1 MKRASAALL
10 VPLVAL
16 AQGDAL
22 FDDTRSEGSST
33 PSSAVSASS
42 AAGSTPFSEWDGI
55 TQLFPRPVA
64 APVSHAES
72 AEFAESDSHAESAES
87 AEFDSHAESAEF
99 ESHAESAENAEP
111 GGASSPSEPGSPAGG
126 AAERSEAEG
135 VIQHSAFSIQ
145 HSSLPSL
152 SLVSEFPLPD
162 SAPEGLSGIAW
173 TSNPEHPNFV
183 GSPFSLT
190 EEPYDICGPDS
201 YALCEDSGGWIHYA
215 EIGVDR
221 GSGAVTSAVFRARE
235 RLAGANESS
244 DLEGVAYA
252 RSRWNLTHLQLYA
265 SDEHHRCIA
274 QDRPLAITSPSPAVA
289 ISLPEP
295 LRAHRPNKGVEAMCL
310 SPDDQALWLANED
323 ALPEDGPIA
332 TTERGAL
339 VRLWRMD
346 AIAGTSEAQLRRRR
360 AQGGAGPVEPAWWF
374 YELDPA
380 AGGTFPHLPDP
391 FNGLAEL
398 CALPDG
404 RLLALERAYGL
415 RTRGP
420 DDPRASLIAISIYL
434 VDPLGSAP
442 AGPSHA
448 ESAESKPHAESA
460 EFAELESHAESAES
474 AEPGGASS
482 PSEPGSPVGGAAE
495 RSEAEGVI
503 QHSAFSI
510 QHSPSSPL
518 PKTLLWRGLTGRANY
533 EGMTLGPELAD
544 GSRALILVSDGDVT
558 RKGAFAFPWS
568 KRLLSFRLRLP

>member
-16 AQGDAL
+16 AQGEAL
-22 FDDTRSEGSST
+22 FDDTRSEESSA
-33 PSSAVSASS
+33 PFSAVSASS
-42 AAGSTPFSEWDGI
+42 AAASAPFSEWDGI
-55 TQLFPRPVA
+55 TQLYPRPVA
-64 APVSHAES
+64 APISH
-72 AEFAESDSHAESAES
+72 
-87 AEFDSHAESAEF
+87 AEF
-99 ESHAESAENAEP
+99 ESHAENAENAEP
-111 GGASSPSEPGSPAGG
+111 DSHAESATHGGASSPSEPGSPAGG

-145 HSSLPSL
+145 HSSL

-183 GSPFSLT
+183 GSAFSLT

-310 SPDDQALWLANED
+310 SPDDQALWLSNED
-323 ALPEDGPIA
+323 ALPEDGPVA
-332 TTERGAL
+332 TTEHGAL

-346 AIAGTSEAQLRRRR
+346 AIAGTSEAGLRRRR

-380 AGGTFPHLPDP
+380 AGEKFPHLPDP

-434 VDPLGSAP
+434 VDPLSSA
-442 AGPSHA
+442 ARTA
-448 ESAESKPHAESA
+448 
-460 EFAELESHAESAES
+460 
-474 AEPGGASS
+474 
-482 PSEPGSPVGGAAE
+482 AAE
-495 RSEAEGVI
+495 RPPVLA
-503 QHSAFSI
+503 
-510 QHSPSSPL
+510 
-518 PKTLLWRGLTGRANY
+518 KTLLWRGLTGRANY
-533 EGMTLGPELAD
+533 EGMTLGPELSD

>member
-1 MKRASAALL
+1 MRTLFPIL
-10 VPLVAL
+10 IPFVAL
-16 AQGDAL
+16 AQGEAL
-22 FDDTRSEGSST
+22 FDDTRSEESSA
-33 PSSAVSASS
+33 PSSAVSA
-42 AAGSTPFSEWDGI
+42 PFSEWDGI

-64 APVSHAES
+64 APVSHAE
-72 AEFAESDSHAESAES
+72 FAESDSHAEN
-87 AEFDSHAESAEF
+87 AESAEF
-99 ESHAESAENAEP
+99 ESHAESAENAEL

-152 SLVSEFPLPD
+152 ALVSEFPLPD

-173 TSNPEHPNFV
+173 TSNPGHPNFV

-190 EEPYDICGPDS
+190 EEPFDICGPDS

-221 GSGAVTSAVFRARE
+221 GSGAVTSALFRARE

-274 QDRPLAITSPSPAVA
+274 QDRPLAFSAPSPAVA
-289 ISLPEP
+289 IPLPEP

-310 SPDDQALWLANED
+310 SPDEQALWLANED
-323 ALPEDGPIA
+323 ALPEDGPVA
-332 TTERGAL
+332 TAERGAL

-380 AGGTFPHLPDP
+380 AGEKFPHLPDP

-415 RTRGP
+415 RTRSP
-420 DDPRASLIAISIYL
+420 SDPRASLISISIYL
-434 VDPLGSAP
+434 VDPL
-442 AGPSHA
+442 HA
-448 ESAESKPHAESA
+448 EANPHAES
-460 EFAELESHAESAES
+460 AELESHAESAES

>member
-16 AQGDAL
+16 AQGEAL
-22 FDDTRSEGSST
+22 FDDTRSEESSA
-33 PSSAVSASS
+33 PFSAVSASS
-42 AAGSTPFSEWDGI
+42 AAASAPFSEWDGI
-55 TQLFPRPVA
+55 TQLYPRPVA
-64 APVSHAES
+64 APISH
-72 AEFAESDSHAESAES
+72 
-87 AEFDSHAESAEF
+87 AEF
-99 ESHAESAENAEP
+99 ESHAENAENAEP
-111 GGASSPSEPGSPAGG
+111 DSHAESATHGGASSPSEPGSPAGG

-135 VIQHSAFSIQ
+135 VIPHSAFSIQ
-145 HSSLPSL
+145 HSSLPTL

-173 TSNPEHPNFV
+173 TSNPGHPLFAL
-183 GSPFSLT
+183 S
-190 EEPYDICGPDS
+190 EESFDICGPDS

-252 RSRWNLTHLQLYA
+252 RSRWNLTHYQLYA
-265 SDEHHRCIA
+265 SDEHFRCIA
-274 QDRPLAITSPSPAVA
+274 QDRPLAISVPSPAIAV
-289 ISLPEP
+289 SLPEP

-310 SPDDQALWLANED
+310 SPDDRALWLANED
-323 ALPEDGPIA
+323 ALPEDGPVA
-332 TTERGAL
+332 TTEHGAL

-346 AIAGTSEAQLRRRR
+346 AIAGASEAQLRRRR
-360 AQGGAGPVEPAWWF
+360 SAGGAGPVEPAWWF

-380 AGGTFPHLPDP
+380 AGGKMPHLPDP

-434 VDPLGSAP
+434 VDPLSSA
-442 AGPSHA
+442 ARTA
-448 ESAESKPHAESA
+448 
-460 EFAELESHAESAES
+460 
-474 AEPGGASS
+474 
-482 PSEPGSPVGGAAE
+482 AAE
-495 RSEAEGVI
+495 RPPVLA
-503 QHSAFSI
+503 
-510 QHSPSSPL
+510 
-518 PKTLLWRGLTGRANY
+518 KTLLWRGLTGRANY
-533 EGMTLGPELAD
+533 EGMTLGPELSD

>member
-1 MKRASAALL
+1 MKRALAAGFLPLL
-10 VPLVAL
+10 AL
-16 AQGDAL
+16 AQGEAL
-22 FDDTRSEGSST
+22 FDGT
-33 PSSAVSASS
+33 PSEDSS
-42 AAGSTPFSEWDGI
+42 APAAAASAPFSEWDGI
-55 TQLFPRPVA
+55 TQLFPRPVVT
-64 APVSHAES
+64 PVSHAKS
-72 AEFAESDSHAESAES
+72 AE
-87 AEFDSHAESAEF
+87 
-99 ESHAESAENAEP
+99 P
-111 GGASSPSEPGSPAGG
+111 T
-126 AAERSEAEG
+126 
-135 VIQHSAFSIQ
+135 
-145 HSSLPSL
+145 LPSL
-152 SLVSEFPLPD
+152 SLVGEFPLPD

-173 TSNPEHPNFV
+173 RGGIPGF
-183 GSPFSLT
+183 G
-190 EEPYDICGPDS
+190 DS
-201 YALCEDSGGWIHYA
+201 WDDLYALVEDSGGRLHSA
-215 EIGVDR
+215 TIGIDR
-221 GSGAVTSAVFRARE
+221 GTGAITNAVVSP
-235 RLAGANESS
+235 AGSIPGAA
-244 DLEGVAYA
+244 DLEGVCCGAVPVA
-252 RSRWNLTHLQLYA
+252 GGTVPTLFA
-265 SDEHHRCIA
+265 SDERG
-274 QDRPLAITSPSPAVA
+274 PAIWAKAAFDASSPEWA
-289 ISLPEP
+289 SLPLPES
-295 LRAHRPNKGVEAMCL
+295 LRRCRFNRALESLAL
-310 SPDDQALWLANED
+310 SPDGRLLWTANEGP
-323 ALPEDGPIA
+323 LPEDGPEPTA
-332 TTERGAL
+332 ERGAKIRIYAL
-339 VRLWRMD
+339 
-346 AIAGTSEAQLRRRR
+346 
-360 AQGGAGPVEPAWWF
+360 PVSGLLPKTNDSRPAPASSTQAPSASPTEPAFRF
-374 YELDPA
+374 YELNAA
-380 AGGTFPHLPDP
+380 AGGKMPHLPDP

-474 AEPGGASS
+474 VEPGGASS

>member
-10 VPLVAL
+10 IPLVAL
-16 AQGDAL
+16 AQGEAL
-22 FDDTRSEGSST
+22 FDDTRSEGSSAPAAAASA
-33 PSSAVSASS
+33 PSSAVSAPSS
-42 AAGSTPFSEWDGI
+42 AGSTPIPAVSAPSSAVSAPFSEWDGI

-64 APVSHAES
+64 ASFSH
-72 AEFAESDSHAESAES
+72 AEFAESDSHAESAEFES
-87 AEFDSHAESAEF
+87 HAESAESAEF

-111 GGASSPSEPGSPAGG
+111 GGAS
-126 AAERSEAEG
+126 
-135 VIQHSAFSIQ
+135 F
-145 HSSLPSL
+145 
-152 SLVSEFPLPD
+152 SEFPLPD

-173 TSNPEHPNFV
+173 TSNPGHPLFA
-183 GSPFSLT
+183 GSPFSRT
-190 EEPYDICGPDS
+190 EEPFDICGPDS

-221 GSGAVTSAVFRARE
+221 GSGAVTSAVFHARE

-244 DLEGVAYA
+244 DLEGIAYA

-274 QDRPLAITSPSPAVA
+274 QDRPLAFSAPSPAVA

-310 SPDDQALWLANED
+310 SPDDRALWLANED
-323 ALPEDGPIA
+323 ALPEDGPIV

-346 AIAGTSEAQLRRRR
+346 AIAGTSEAQLRRSR

-380 AGGTFPHLPDP
+380 AGEKFPHLPDP

-420 DDPRASLIAISIYL
+420 DDPRASLVAISIYL
-434 VDPLGSAP
+434 VDPLSSA
-442 AGPSHA
+442 ARTA
-448 ESAESKPHAESA
+448 
-460 EFAELESHAESAES
+460 
-474 AEPGGASS
+474 
-482 PSEPGSPVGGAAE
+482 AAE
-495 RSEAEGVI
+495 RPPVLA
-503 QHSAFSI
+503 
-510 QHSPSSPL
+510 
-518 PKTLLWRGLTGRANY
+518 KTLLWRGLTGRANY
-533 EGMTLGPELAD
+533 EGMTLGPELSD

-568 KRLLSFRLRLP
+568 KRLLSFRLRLPDAP

>member
-16 AQGDAL
+16 AQGEAL
-22 FDDTRSEGSST
+22 FDDTRSEESSA
-33 PSSAVSASS
+33 PFSAVSASS
-42 AAGSTPFSEWDGI
+42 AAASAPFSEWDGI
-55 TQLFPRPVA
+55 TQLYPRPVA
-64 APVSHAES
+64 APISH
-72 AEFAESDSHAESAES
+72 
-87 AEFDSHAESAEF
+87 AEF
-99 ESHAESAENAEP
+99 ESHAENAENAEP
-111 GGASSPSEPGSPAGG
+111 DSHAESATHGGASSPSEPGSPAGG

-135 VIQHSAFSIQ
+135 VIPHSAFSIQ

-173 TSNPEHPNFV
+173 TSNPGHPDTA
-183 GSPFSLT
+183 GYPFSLS
-190 EEPYDICGPDS
+190 EESFDICGPDS

-252 RSRWNLTHLQLYA
+252 RSRWNLTHYQLYA
-265 SDEHHRCIA
+265 SDEHFRCIA
-274 QDRPLAITSPSPAVA
+274 QDRPLAISVPSPAIAV
-289 ISLPEP
+289 SLPEP

-310 SPDDQALWLANED
+310 SPDDRALWLANED
-323 ALPEDGPIA
+323 ALPEDGPVA
-332 TTERGAL
+332 TTEHGAL

-346 AIAGTSEAQLRRRR
+346 AIAGASEAQLRRRR
-360 AQGGAGPVEPAWWF
+360 SAGGAGPVEPAWWF

-380 AGGTFPHLPDP
+380 AGGKMPHLPDP

-420 DDPRASLIAISIYL
+420 DDPRASLVAISIYL
-434 VDPLGSAP
+434 VDPLS
-442 AGPSHA
+442 
-448 ESAESKPHAESA
+448 SAERTA
-460 EFAELESHAESAES
+460 
-474 AEPGGASS
+474 
-482 PSEPGSPVGGAAE
+482 AAE
-495 RSEAEGVI
+495 RPPVLA
-503 QHSAFSI
+503 
-510 QHSPSSPL
+510 
-518 PKTLLWRGLTGRANY
+518 KTLLWRGLTGRANY
-533 EGMTLGPELAD
+533 EGMTLGPELSD

>member
-16 AQGDAL
+16 AQGEAL
-22 FDDTRSEGSST
+22 FDDTRSEGSSAPFSAVSASSVAGST
-33 PSSAVSASS
+33 PIPAISAPSSAVSA
-42 AAGSTPFSEWDGI
+42 PFSEWDGI

-64 APVSHAES
+64 AS
-72 AEFAESDSHAESAES
+72 FSHAESAES
-87 AEFDSHAESAEF
+87 
-99 ESHAESAENAEP
+99 
-111 GGASSPSEPGSPAGG
+111 
-126 AAERSEAEG
+126 
-135 VIQHSAFSIQ
+135 I
-145 HSSLPSL
+145 PSL

-173 TSNPEHPNFV
+173 TSNPGHPDTA
-183 GSPFSLT
+183 GYPFSLS
-190 EEPYDICGPDS
+190 EESFDICGPDS

-235 RLAGANESS
+235 RLVGANESS
-244 DLEGVAYA
+244 DLEAIAYA
-252 RSRWNLTHLQLYA
+252 RSRWNLTHLQMYA

-310 SPDDQALWLANED
+310 SPDDRALWLANED
-323 ALPEDGPIA
+323 ALPEDGPVA

-346 AIAGTSEAQLRRRR
+346 AIAGTSEAGLRRRR

-380 AGGTFPHLPDP
+380 AGGKMPHLPDP
-391 FNGLAEL
+391 FNGLAAL

-404 RLLALERAYGL
+404 RLLALERTYGL
-415 RTRGP
+415 RTRSP

-434 VDPLGSAP
+434 VDPLSSA
-442 AGPSHA
+442 ARTA
-448 ESAESKPHAESA
+448 
-460 EFAELESHAESAES
+460 
-474 AEPGGASS
+474 
-482 PSEPGSPVGGAAE
+482 AAE
-495 RSEAEGVI
+495 RPPVLA
-503 QHSAFSI
+503 
-510 QHSPSSPL
+510 
-518 PKTLLWRGLTGRANY
+518 KTLLWRGLTGRANY
-533 EGMTLGPELAD
+533 EGMTLGPELSD

-558 RKGAFAFPWS
+558 RKGSFAFPWS

>member
-16 AQGDAL
+16 AQGEAL

-42 AAGSTPFSEWDGI
+42 AAGSTPISAVSAPSSAVSAPFSEWDGI

-64 APVSHAES
+64 ASFSHAES

-87 AEFDSHAESAEF
+87 AEFDSHAESAE
-99 ESHAESAENAEP
+99 NAEL

-173 TSNPEHPNFV
+173 TYMPDCAGRPVDYSTRMPDGTDVFA
-183 GSPFSLT
+183 
-190 EEPYDICGPDS
+190 PDS
-201 YALCEDSGGWIHYA
+201 YALCEDSGGRVHWATIA
-215 EIGVDR
+215 LDPE
-221 GSGAVTSAVFRARE
+221 SGAVNSVVFRASWNPVGVAATADLEAIAYKRNANRRCALFLSDE
-235 RLAGANESS
+235 ASAHIYRRRLSPHGDYDAGACVMSATLP
-244 DLEGVAYA
+244 DPM
-252 RSRWNLTHLQLYA
+252 Q
-265 SDEHHRCIA
+265 
-274 QDRPLAITSPSPAVA
+274 SP
-289 ISLPEP
+289 
-295 LRAHRPNKGVEAMCL
+295 RRNKGVEAMCL
-310 SPDDQALWLANED
+310 SPDNDLLWVANED
-323 ALPEDGPIA
+323 SLPEDGPVA
-332 TTERGAL
+332 TTEHGSR
-339 VRLWRMD
+339 VRLYALD
-346 AIAGTSEAQLRRRR
+346 ASDRRWPHEAPR
-360 AQGGAGPVEPAWWF
+360 WWF
-374 YELDPA
+374 YPLDPA
-380 AGGTFPHLPDP
+380 VGSPFPHLPDP

-434 VDPLGSAP
+434 VDPLSSA
-442 AGPSHA
+442 ARTA
-448 ESAESKPHAESA
+448 
-460 EFAELESHAESAES
+460 
-474 AEPGGASS
+474 
-482 PSEPGSPVGGAAE
+482 AAE
-495 RSEAEGVI
+495 RPPVLA
-503 QHSAFSI
+503 
-510 QHSPSSPL
+510 
-518 PKTLLWRGLTGRANY
+518 KTLLWRGLTGRANY

-558 RKGAFAFPWS
+558 RKGSFAFPWS

>member
-1 MKRASAALL
+1 MKRAPAALL
-10 VPLVAL
+10 IPFVAL
-16 AQGDAL
+16 AQGEAL
-22 FDDTRSEGSST
+22 FDT
-33 PSSAVSASS
+33 PGEEDSAPAV
-42 AAGSTPFSEWDGI
+42 AAPAPFSEWDGI

-64 APVSHAES
+64 ASLSHAES
-72 AEFAESDSHAESAES
+72 AEFESHAENAESAELGS
-87 AEFDSHAESAEF
+87 HAENAESAEL

-111 GGASSPSEPGSPAGG
+111 GGASSPSEPGSPVGG

-152 SLVSEFPLPD
+152 SFVSEFPLPD

-173 TSNPEHPNFV
+173 TSNPGNPHFV
-183 GSPFSLT
+183 DPDPFGR
-190 EEPYDICGPDS
+190 EGGPGPRFDICTPDS
-201 YALCEDSGGWIHYA
+201 YVLCEDSGAWLDFA
-215 EIGVDR
+215 EIGIDR
-221 GSGAVTSAVFRARE
+221 ASGAITSAVFRVRE
-235 RLAGANESS
+235 RAYFYFGEPPEAADFEAI
-244 DLEGVAYA
+244 AYA
-252 RSRWNLTHLQLYA
+252 PSRHNYTHFQLYV
-265 SDEHHRCIA
+265 SDEAHPHIW
-274 QDRPLAITSPSPAVA
+274 QDRLDPCTLGVIALPSPIVRLD
-289 ISLPEP
+289 LPDA

-310 SPDDQALWLANED
+310 SPDDRALWLANED
-323 ALPEDGPIA
+323 ALPEDGPVA
-332 TTERGAL
+332 TTEHGAL

-346 AIAGTSEAQLRRRR
+346 AIAGTSEAQLRRSR

-380 AGGTFPHLPDP
+380 AGEKFPHLPDP

-434 VDPLGSAP
+434 VDPLSSA
-442 AGPSHA
+442 ARTA
-448 ESAESKPHAESA
+448 
-460 EFAELESHAESAES
+460 
-474 AEPGGASS
+474 
-482 PSEPGSPVGGAAE
+482 AAE
-495 RSEAEGVI
+495 RPPVLA
-503 QHSAFSI
+503 
-510 QHSPSSPL
+510 
-518 PKTLLWRGLTGRANY
+518 KTLLWRGLTGRANY

-568 KRLLSFRLRLP
+568 KRLLSFRLRLPDAP

>member
-10 VPLVAL
+10 IPLVAL
-16 AQGDAL
+16 AQGEAL
-22 FDDTRSEGSST
+22 FDDTRSEGSSA

-42 AAGSTPFSEWDGI
+42 AAGSTPISAVSAPSSAVSAPFSEWDGI
-55 TQLFPRPVA
+55 TQLFPRPVVA
-64 APVSHAES
+64 SFSHAES
-72 AEFAESDSHAESAES
+72 AEFAES
-87 AEFDSHAESAEF
+87 DSHAESAEF

-135 VIQHSAFSIQ
+135 GIQHSAFSIQ
-145 HSSLPSL
+145 HSSIPSL

-173 TSNPEHPNFV
+173 TSNPGHPLFA

-190 EEPYDICGPDS
+190 EEPFDICGPDS

-235 RLAGANESS
+235 RLVGVNESS
-244 DLEGVAYA
+244 DLEAIAYA
-252 RSRWNLTHLQLYA
+252 RSRWNLTHLQMYA

-310 SPDDQALWLANED
+310 SPDDRALWLANED

-346 AIAGTSEAQLRRRR
+346 AIAGTSEAGLRRRR

-380 AGGTFPHLPDP
+380 AGEKFPHLPDP

-404 RLLALERAYGL
+404 RLLALERTFGL
-415 RTRGP
+415 RTRSP
-420 DDPRASLIAISIYL
+420 DDPRASLVAISIYL
-434 VDPLGSAP
+434 VDPLSSAARTAA
-442 AGPSHA
+442 AGRP
-448 ESAESKPHAESA
+448 
-460 EFAELESHAESAES
+460 
-474 AEPGGASS
+474 
-482 PSEPGSPVGGAAE
+482 PVLA
-495 RSEAEGVI
+495 
-503 QHSAFSI
+503 
-510 QHSPSSPL
+510 
-518 PKTLLWRGLTGRANY
+518 KTLLWRGLTGRANY

-568 KRLLSFRLRLP
+568 KRLLSFRLIP